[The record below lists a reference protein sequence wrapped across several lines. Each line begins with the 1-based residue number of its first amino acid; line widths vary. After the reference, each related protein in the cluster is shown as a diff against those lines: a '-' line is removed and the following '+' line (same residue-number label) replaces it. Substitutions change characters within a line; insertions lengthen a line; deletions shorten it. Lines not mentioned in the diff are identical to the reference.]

1 MAHET
6 LVTQTLTQQMID
18 EGAAL
23 LRTLDSQG
31 FKTTAAL
38 WFYLEPSDTW
48 RLILASPEVQSE
60 GPKHLYERVQK
71 VLGDGSNKIRI
82 TLRDISVVPSD
93 DPLIKLLRMAIETG
107 PNDISGIRFSRNTIN
122 GQFIQDAY
130 IYRLT

>member
-1 MAHET
+1 MAYET
-6 LVTQTLTQQMID
+6 LVTQTFTQQMID

-31 FKTTAAL
+31 FKITAAL

-48 RLILASPEVQSE
+48 RLIVGSPEVQSQ
-60 GPKHLYERVQK
+60 GPRRFYERVQK
-71 VLGDGSNKIRI
+71 ILADGSAKIGI

-93 DPLIKLLRMAIETG
+93 DSLIKLLRIAITTG
-107 PNDISGIRFSRNTIN
+107 SNDVSGIRFSRNTIN